1 MNKYLVGLMLVS
13 SLAHADCMVYMDE
26 QPLEPRMHD
35 PLFLLLSKASSCP
48 VDIHE
53 LKKIVKEH
61 GMKEQIS
68 MVANRGR
75 NNPHQGSFSFF
86 ESVFGGIP
94 TGDWIARG
102 DLFLGYF
109 TDLHD
114 SEIILD
120 QQPEPRKLLIEAIAW
135 DKQKA
140 LYNFYELRGIEH
152 GSVRWF
158 YRGDSEDAYKDNK
171 WLYRDNPK
179 DEHHF
184 GNRMRCSACH
194 NSGGPILKELSKP
207 HNDWWTEH
215 RPLILTPNIP
225 DLAVKALL
233 QEVSDAGLF
242 ADDVEAGMEK
252 LARSKRMTRFQ
263 KKLSLQEQLRPLFC
277 TNEINLESSTELS
290 EHRVAIPSSFWLNP
304 LLGRINLSVSYQ
316 DYQQVL
322 RDFDMHFPET
332 SLRDADHTWLTPVKG
347 QTDIRM
353 IRQLIHQNVINKH
366 FAESVLMVD
375 FMHPVFSSERCDLLK
390 LLPDQGTGDW
400 MLQFLKNLKENSAH
414 FNGAGLLADYLDKDA
429 YTHQVFME
437 KIKQYRQELNQLVS
451 TVAGLR
457 NSYQHL
463 IELRKLVFA
472 SELSQNPL
480 GQIMEPGFRIIFPV
494 SRTFNE
500 GYS

>member
-1 MNKYLVGLMLVS
+1 MNTYIFGLMLVS
-13 SLAHADCMVYMDE
+13 SLAHAHCMVYMNE
-26 QPLEPRMHD
+26 MPLEPSMHD
-35 PLFLLLSKASSCP
+35 PLFLLLSKAPSCP

-53 LKKIVKEH
+53 LKKIVKEQ

-86 ESVFGGIP
+86 ESVYGRLP
-94 TGDWIARG
+94 TGDLIARG

-135 DKQKA
+135 DEQKA
-140 LYNFYELRGIEH
+140 LYNFYELRGIDH
-152 GSVRWF
+152 GSVRWL

-171 WLYRDNPK
+171 WLYRDNPE

-207 HNDWWTEH
+207 HNDWWTTH
-215 RPLILTPNIP
+215 RPLILTPNTP
-225 DLAVKALL
+225 DHAVDALI
-233 QEVSDAGLF
+233 QEVSDAELF
-242 ADDVEAGMEK
+242 AQDVEAGMVK
-252 LARSKRMTRFQ
+252 LARSKRMTEVQ

-277 TNEINLESSTELS
+277 TNEINLESSTALS

-316 DYQQVL
+316 EYLQVL
-322 RDFDMHFPET
+322 QAFDMQFPET
-332 SLRDADHTWLTPVKG
+332 SLRDADHAWLTPVKG

-353 IRQLIHQNVINKH
+353 IRQLIHQNVINTH

-375 FMHPVFSSERCDLLK
+375 FMHPVFSSQRCDLLK
-390 LLPDQGTGDW
+390 LLPDQNIGDW
-400 MLQFLKNLKENSAH
+400 MFQFLTNLRKNSAQYK
-414 FNGAGLLADYLDKDA
+414 GAALLADYLDNEA
-429 YTHQVFME
+429 YTHQVFMDH
-437 KIKQYRQELNQLVS
+437 IKQYSRDLNQLVG

-457 NSYQHL
+457 VSYQYL
-463 IELRKLVFA
+463 IELRQLVFT

-480 GQIMEPGFRIIFPV
+480 GQIMEPGFRVIFPV
-494 SRTFNE
+494 SGTFNE
-500 GYS
+500 G